1 MIWKENEMKQIY
13 IPQGESRTFEQIV
26 TETLVVEGHLNVIG
40 SIKAN
45 SVSGNGV
52 ITAAEI
58 SADMY
63 SSLFLRN
70 SESDDDIQIPL
81 YFENRTLLSPS
92 KHPLIF
98 KDFNLLNVCY
108 CASR

>member
-1 MIWKENEMKQIY
+1 
-13 IPQGESRTFEQIV
+13 
-26 TETLVVEGHLNVIG
+26 
-40 SIKAN
+40 
-45 SVSGNGV
+45 
-52 ITAAEI
+52 
-58 SADMY
+58 MY

-98 KDFNLLNVCY
+98 KDFNLLNVYY